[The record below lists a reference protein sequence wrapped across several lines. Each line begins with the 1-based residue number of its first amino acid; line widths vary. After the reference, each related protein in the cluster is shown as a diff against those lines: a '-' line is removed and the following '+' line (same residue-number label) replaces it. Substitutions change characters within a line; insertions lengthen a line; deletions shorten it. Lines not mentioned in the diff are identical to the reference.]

1 MDSEYQSHGNMA
13 IGVCNLEYIV
23 TISVFMVPLLYS
35 FPVLFKF
42 SMAVIRP
49 RILIIRYAML
59 QEHYLNRMAEL
70 EVHMICLEN
79 TANLCKEL
87 SSWIIYT

>member
-13 IGVCNLEYIV
+13 VCVCNLKYVV
-23 TISVFMVPLLYS
+23 TISIFIVPLLCS

-42 SMAVIRP
+42 SIAVIRH
-49 RILIIRYAML
+49 RILIIRYAVL
-59 QEHYLNRMAEL
+59 QKHYLNHMAEL
-70 EVHMICLEN
+70 EVHLICSEN